1 MFQKFLKPEAAAGV
15 IYNEVIAARHSSSIG
30 AYLQGQ
36 V

>member
-15 IYNEVIAARHSSSIG
+15 IYNEVIAARHSIG